1 MWKKRALETAA
12 MLAIGDGVVQLV
24 APREHML
31 LWDTGPNTFGRI
43 ARVCA
48 DNPGLVRA
56 LGTAEVALGVWVA
69 LRQYREG

>member
-1 MWKKRALETAA
+1 MWKRRALETVA

-43 ARVCA
+43 ARFAA
-48 DNPGLVRA
+48 DHPNLTRL
-56 LGTAEVALGVWVA
+56 LGATEIALGVWLAV
-69 LRQYREG
+69 RQYRED